1 MTKPYPGL
9 RTIFKKTNTE
19 IILWEIVPF
28 DNVTKGK
35 IGQISNCFYTNEFLV
50 NCSQGRVLVRD
61 WEAINDKWQPIPN
74 MILISKKFSEQMER
88 IIKRH
93 ELKHKKNQP
102 ISPRILNFGKS
113 VF

>member
-9 RTIFKKTNTE
+9 RTMVKNANLE

-28 DNVTKGK
+28 DNVTKGE

-50 NCSQGRVLVRD
+50 NCSKGRVLVRD
-61 WEAINDKWQPIPN
+61 WKARDKKWKPKPN
-74 MILISKKFSEQMER
+74 MILSSKKFSKQIQD

-93 ELKHKKNQP
+93 ELKYKKDQP
-102 ISPRILNFGKS
+102 ISPRILNLAQ
-113 VF
+113 